1 MVMDMKYVG
10 RVVSRFAMAA
20 GLAMALNGCTMSAE
34 DPPRAMYGTTAW
46 SDGWQRTCSDL
57 DPTVEPKHPGAEHLN
72 NDCAQ
77 YEVAQRM
84 HNYQPEV
91 AVNEER

>member
-1 MVMDMKYVG
+1 MDMNSVG
-10 RVVSRFAMAA
+10 RVVGRFAMAA
-20 GLAMALNGCTMSAE
+20 GLAMALSACSMAIE

-46 SDGWQRTCSDL
+46 SDGWQRTCIDL
-57 DPTVEPKHPGAEHLN
+57 DPTVAPKHPGSEHLK

-84 HNYQPEV
+84 RNQQPQV

>member
-1 MVMDMKYVG
+1 MDIKCVG
-10 RVVSRFAMAA
+10 RVVGRFAVATCFA
-20 GLAMALNGCTMSAE
+20 FALNACTMSAE

-46 SDGWQRTCSDL
+46 SDGWQRTCNDL
-57 DPTVEPKHPGAEHLN
+57 DPAVEPKHPDYEHLN

-77 YEVAQRM
+77 YQVALRM

-91 AVNEER
+91 AANEAR

>member
-1 MVMDMKYVG
+1 MDTKSFG
-10 RVVSRFAMAA
+10 RVVGRFAMAA
-20 GLAMALNGCTMSAE
+20 GLAMALNACTMSAE
-34 DPPRAMYGTTAW
+34 DPPRAMYGMTAW
-46 SDGWQRTCSDL
+46 SDGWQTTCNNL
-57 DPTVEPKHPGAEHLN
+57 DPAVEPKYPDAEHLT

-84 HNYQPEV
+84 HNQQPEV

>member
-1 MVMDMKYVG
+1 MDMNSVG
-10 RVVSRFAMAA
+10 RVVGRFAVAA
-20 GLAMALNGCTMSAE
+20 CFAIALNACSMPAE

-46 SDGWQRTCSDL
+46 SDAWQVTCNDL
-57 DPTVEPKHPGAEHLN
+57 DPAVEPKHPGAEHLI

-84 HNYQPEV
+84 RNYQPEV
-91 AVNEER
+91 AAIEER

>member
-1 MVMDMKYVG
+1 MDIKYVG
-10 RVVSRFAMAA
+10 RVVGRFAMAA

-46 SDGWQRTCSDL
+46 SDGWQRTCSDF
-57 DPTVEPKHPGAEHLN
+57 DPTVQPKHPDAEHLK
-72 NDCAQ
+72 NDCGQ

-84 HNYQPEV
+84 RNQQPAV
-91 AVNEER
+91 ALNEER

>member
-1 MVMDMKYVG
+1 MDTKSLG
-10 RVVSRFAMAA
+10 RMVSRVAMAA
-20 GLAMALNGCTMSAE
+20 GLAMALSACGMAAE

-46 SDGWQRTCSDL
+46 SDAWQRTCSDL
-57 DPTVEPKHPGAEHLN
+57 DPTVEPKHPDYEHLN

-91 AVNEER
+91 AANEAR